1 VNARVTS
8 PVTPVSQRLRR
19 AAVPSCLAAVS
30 GVLYF
35 LAFPG
40 PGLWPLGFVALV
52 PLVMALHG
60 KRPGH
65 AFALGWLA
73 GFTTTLA
80 GFWWLLEM
88 LRKYSGFPMPLC
100 VLLLVLLSA
109 YQGLRMA
116 VSAWLYARATQRAWP
131 ADLAFLLSFSGLE
144 AVFPLL
150 FPWYF
155 GAVLHNVPVLIQT
168 ADIAGPI
175 TITTLLVAVNLAC
188 AQAFRAARDKRYP
201 NRAALM
207 LLAAPV
213 LFLVYG
219 AWRIHTVDAGAAT
232 APRLLVGTIQ
242 GNVPMD
248 TSGAQAYQQAF
259 HRQAQMADTLV
270 RQGVQL
276 VVWSES
282 AFLYTVRTDTMQT
295 DLMMA
300 LPSQL
305 QVPNIV
311 GAIVEAPGD
320 QRQREF
326 NSALM
331 VTDRGVVRGRYD
343 KRFLLPFGEY
353 IPFGETFPKL
363 YEWSPQS
370 GHVTSGT
377 SWAPLPYEDKRITAL
392 VCYEDIVPGF
402 VNEAVEKAR
411 PHLLVNLTNDA
422 WFGDTWEPWMHHAL
436 ARLRAVEHHLYL
448 VRATNTGVSSIID
461 PVGRLLGR
469 TDTFVATTMTGEI
482 RWMAGGTWYE
492 TLGDSLWHAA
502 AVLSLVA
509 AFVRRPDRPR
519 QTGAVARRAE

>member
-1 VNARVTS
+1 VNARATS

-19 AAVPSCLAAVS
+19 AVVPSCLAAAS

-60 KRPGH
+60 KRPGQ

-73 GFTTTLA
+73 GFATTLA

-88 LRKYSGFPMPLC
+88 LRKYSGLPTPIC
-100 VLLLVLLSA
+100 VLFLTLLCA
-109 YQGLRMA
+109 YQGLRAA
-116 VSAWLYARATQRAWP
+116 VSAWLHARATQRAWP
-131 ADLAFLLSFSGLE
+131 ADLAFLLSFTGLE

-155 GAVLHNVPVLIQT
+155 GAVLHDVPTLVQT

-175 TITTLLVAVNLAC
+175 AVTTLLVAVNLGC
-188 AQAFRAARDKRYP
+188 ARVLRAAWNKRYP
-201 NRAALM
+201 DRAALV

-213 LFLVYG
+213 LFLAYG
-219 AWRIHTVDAGAAT
+219 VWRIHTVDAKAAA
-232 APRLLVGTIQ
+232 APRLLVGTVQ

-248 TSGAQAYQQAF
+248 ISGAQSYQQAF
-259 HRQAQMADTLV
+259 RRQADMAGTLV

-295 DLMMA
+295 DLTKA

-311 GAIVEAPGD
+311 GAIVTTPDGH
-320 QRQREF
+320 RQRAF

-331 VTDRGVVRGRYD
+331 VTERGVVRGRYD

-363 YEWSPQS
+363 YQWSPQS
-370 GHVTSGT
+370 GHITSGT

-448 VRATNTGVSSIID
+448 VRATNTGVSSIVD

-469 TDTFVATTMTGEI
+469 TDTFVATTMAGEV

-492 TLGDSLWHAA
+492 TLGDGLWYAA

-509 AFVRRPDRPR
+509 ALVRRPDRPR
-519 QTGAVARRAE
+519 HSEAVVQ